1 MLNILVPVSN
11 ESRFF
16 AESEYLYPKTLA
28 EIDGRMMIEIVIES
42 LQRIPD
48 KKRFIFVI
56 RKQDIERF
64 HFENILRLLTKV
76 DCEIVKV
83 DGQTQGAACSCL
95 MAIDHIDSD
104 EPLLIANCDQLLD
117 SDLGSLLSTLGTGEA
132 DAGAICFESVHPK
145 WSYVK
150 VGEDGFVQ
158 EAAEKRP
165 ISRDALAG
173 LYFFKRGRDFVAGA
187 MRMIEKEASIEGNFF
202 IAPVFNELILAGKRV
217 AVARIPS
224 SEYHSFYS
232 PQKIKEYEAVLVTQ
246 RGSR

>member
-16 AESEYLYPKTLA
+16 AEAEYLYPKTLA

-42 LQRIPD
+42 LQRIPGD
-48 KKRFIFVI
+48 KRFIFVI
-56 RKQDIERF
+56 RKQDVERF
-64 HFENILRLLTKV
+64 HFENILRLLTKG

-104 EPLLIANCDQLLD
+104 EPLLISNCDQLLD
-117 SDLGSLLSTLGTGEA
+117 SDLGEILSGLAGGDG
-132 DAGAICFESVHPK
+132 DAGTVCFESVHPK

-150 VGEDGFVQ
+150 VGDDGFVR

-173 LYFFKRGRDFVAGA
+173 LYYFKRGRDFVAGA
-187 MRMIEKEASIEGNFF
+187 MRMIEKDASIDGNFF
-202 IAPVFNELILAGKRV
+202 IAPVFNELILAGRRIRI
-217 AVARIPS
+217 ARIPS

-232 PQKIKEYEAVLVTQ
+232 PQKIKEFEAILAAQ
-246 RGSR
+246 RSGR